1 MAKAPTPELK
11 QVFESPREGAGGAGQ
26 SAGAGICRTGC
37 DPQGQDVRCDH
48 GHHRGRPRGDEGF
61 KGMPALDVGL
71 LAASQGIEHYEIAR
85 NGTLR
90 TWAAELGLRQSPC
103 AKRKRPMKRSP
114 SLQKPGSISTHRHP
128 RLEPTGPRN
137 VRSGCLRSPQRRTLP
152 QLFRQ
157 PIRPAPA
164 GAFVFGRAKP
174 HAAWTSPR
182 RHCLARFAPSA

>member
-1 MAKAPTPELK
+1 MGIIE
-11 QVFESPREGAGGAGQ
+11 EGQ
-26 SAGAGICRTGC
+26 E
-37 DPQGQDVRCDH
+37 VMK
-48 GHHRGRPRGDEGF
+48 EF
-61 KGMPALDVGL
+61 KGMPALDAGW

-157 PIRPAPA
+157 PVRPAPA
-164 GAFVFGRAKP
+164 GRSSLAVPSLVQLGPRP
-174 HAAWTSPR
+174 NDIAWRDLLRVPETNG
-182 RHCLARFAPSA
+182 